1 MPENRLGKRVASSV
15 GRTNQSEEKSV
26 RNQKLYLPLGSIHS
40 RINRSLGDNKRR
52 VTNAALH
59 GFEELPWRTLC
70 AQKQIVGN
78 TGSRVAKE
86 TLYGLEEIPWRTLC
100 ARKQLV
106 GNSGRGCRPPA
117 PRAKSMKFLGHPNY
131 APGLCAALCAVL
143 EIASWLSLAD
153 LDVPWIEEANR
164 WGAYGRS

>member
-1 MPENRLGKRVASSV
+1 M
-15 GRTNQSEEKSV
+15 
-26 RNQKLYLPLGSIHS
+26 
-40 RINRSLGDNKRR
+40 
-52 VTNAALH
+52 
-59 GFEELPWRTLC
+59 
-70 AQKQIVGN
+70 GN

-164 WGAYGRS
+164 WGDMGGRSKQSEEKRNNKYRAGDEALSANRWADMAVVSNRVRRKRLTLQSSRRAVTS